1 MKLKNRFIASYH
13 ILSLVGRDINYAIVK
28 GWIIKKRLKI
38 IKIENFYFDFPL
50 KMQNFLSILI

>member
-13 ILSLVGRDINYAIVK
+13 IFSLVGRDINYAIVK

-50 KMQNFLSILI
+50 KMQYFNLGL